1 MEDGGVAAYR
11 EVKKMRTNTWFRNAI
26 QNAISRRR
34 PARGLKARQVRFEPL
49 ETRALLSVSPAGGLD
64 ELGTDPAVTVLA
76 ASAEG
81 APSSSWVDSLTPQQA
96 EVRDGLHGLLSRG
109 GAIDELENF
118 QPVLMPEAFL
128 DELYD
133 TYGVDAVWDSL
144 GRGTMAGLF
153 GSVLDTRRDT
163 RVFPSDPQTGSDTSW
178 VESLDPGQAGVRDE
192 LHALLS
198 RGGTADELADFH
210 AVLMPEAFLDELY
223 STYGIGTVWS
233 SLSWTT
239 LAGLV
244 GPETLISRGDTLVV
258 AFPAESPAA
267 LEYDAGQYAD
277 NGMPDYFELTRSGD
291 NLILS
296 IKEDTAPFDGQDL
309 VTRATI
315 TLPIADVSQL
325 KIKGSTDQDFFVIS
339 DLGDF
344 AGLVSVVGVETDGLV
359 DSVQIYDTAGDDVWT
374 AAEDYGVFQMQ
385 NAYTVTATDVTV
397 MHGYA
402 SAGGNDRAY
411 LYGNEKTNKVKT
423 FDNETNLV
431 RLYLG
436 GVYHRA
442 KFFDSVEIDGR
453 GGVDTAILY
462 GTPSDDLFTATKDEG
477 SFTSPHGGGIDYSY
491 KGFEL
496 VTARGGSGRDRAE
509 LSDSELADEVRL
521 RPSKAWMSERGTS
534 TPAYAITLRGFESIH
549 ATALT
554 DDGKVDIIKMHD
566 SDAVPN
572 PPVTNDLLTA
582 TMEDGRVRA
591 KFYSNP
597 ANPLAPSAADQI
609 YESLG
614 FELTKGYSAAGSDK
628 RATSGVDASLLAWD
642 GLWAEI

>member
-1 MEDGGVAAYR
+1 
-11 EVKKMRTNTWFRNAI
+11 
-26 QNAISRRR
+26 
-34 PARGLKARQVRFEPL
+34 
-49 ETRALLSVSPAGGLD
+49 
-64 ELGTDPAVTVLA
+64 
-76 ASAEG
+76 
-81 APSSSWVDSLTPQQA
+81 
-96 EVRDGLHGLLSRG
+96 
-109 GAIDELENF
+109 
-118 QPVLMPEAFL
+118 
-128 DELYD
+128 
-133 TYGVDAVWDSL
+133 
-144 GRGTMAGLF
+144 MALF
-153 GSVLDTRRDT
+153 GGRT
-163 RVFPSDPQTGSDTSW
+163 
-178 VESLDPGQAGVRDE
+178 
-192 LHALLS
+192 
-198 RGGTADELADFH
+198 
-210 AVLMPEAFLDELY
+210 M
-223 STYGIGTVWS
+223 
-233 SLSWTT
+233 
-239 LAGLV
+239 
-244 GPETLISRGDTLVV
+244 ISRGDTRYELSVV
-258 AFPAESPAA
+258 FPELPLEDPLAP
-267 LEYDAGQYAD
+267 EYDAGQYAD

-411 LYGNEKTNKVKT
+411 LYGNERTNKVKT
-423 FDNETNLV
+423 FDNDTNLV

-442 KFFDSVEIDGR
+442 KFFDSVEIDGL

-628 RATSGVDASLLAWD
+628 RATSGVDAEPAGLGRSLGRDLRRHGHHWGIQQPETVPVWAPGFDWRAPVYILAAAEESAMTRNAPRLPVARHRRPHAD
-642 GLWAEI
+642 RRGVEPRFPLEPRPRGARRPLARRSRPRRSLPILASSSRRPVRSVPSGAPALWRARRSGPPAERVGGP

>member
-1 MEDGGVAAYR
+1 MEDGGSATYR
-11 EVKKMRTNTWFRNAI
+11 KVKKMKANMWFRNAI
-26 QNAISRRR
+26 QNAIWRRR

-49 ETRALLSVSPAGGLD
+49 ETRALLSASPAGGLD
-64 ELGTDPAVTVLA
+64 EPGTDPAVTVLA
-76 ASAEG
+76 ASPEG
-81 APSSSWVDSLTPQQA
+81 APSSSWVDSLAPQQTQ
-96 EVRDGLHGLLSRG
+96 VRDGLHDLLSRG
-109 GAIDELENF
+109 GTIDELEDF
-118 QPVLMPEAFL
+118 QPVPMPEAFL
-128 DELYD
+128 DELY
-133 TYGVDAVWDSL
+133 
-144 GRGTMAGLF
+144 
-153 GSVLDTRRDT
+153 
-163 RVFPSDPQTGSDTSW
+163 
-178 VESLDPGQAGVRDE
+178 E
-192 LHALLS
+192 
-198 RGGTADELADFH
+198 
-210 AVLMPEAFLDELY
+210 
-223 STYGIGTVWS
+223 TYGIGTVWS

-239 LAGLV
+239 LAGLA

-258 AFPAESPAA
+258 AFPADSPAA
-267 LEYDAGQYAD
+267 LEYDAGEYAD
-277 NGMPDYFELTRSGD
+277 NGLPDYFELTRSGD
-291 NLILS
+291 NLVLS

-325 KIKGSTDQDFFVIS
+325 KIKGSTDQDLFVIS

-344 AGLVSVVGVETDGLV
+344 AGLVSVEGIETDALV
-359 DSVQIYDTAGDDVWT
+359 DSVQIYDTAGDDVWI

-385 NAYTVTATDVTV
+385 NAYTVTATDVAA

-402 SAGGNDRAY
+402 SAGGDDQAY
-411 LYGNEKTNKVKT
+411 LYGNAKTNKVKT

-436 GVYHRA
+436 GFYHRA
-442 KFFDSVEIDGR
+442 KFFGSVEIDGL
-453 GGVDTAILY
+453 GGVDRAILY

-491 KGFEL
+491 TGFER

-509 LSDSELADEVRL
+509 LSDSELADVIRL

-566 SDAVPN
+566 SDAAPD

-582 TMEDGRVRA
+582 TMEDDHVRA

-597 ANPLAPSAADQI
+597 ADPLAPAAADQI

-628 RATSGVDASLLAWD
+628 HATSGVDASLLAWD
-642 GLWAEI
+642 GVWEET

>member
-1 MEDGGVAAYR
+1 MSA
-11 EVKKMRTNTWFRNAI
+11 
-26 QNAISRRR
+26 
-34 PARGLKARQVRFEPL
+34 
-49 ETRALLSVSPAGGLD
+49 SPAGGLD
-64 ELGTDPAVTVLA
+64 EPGTDPAVTVLA
-76 ASAEG
+76 ASPEG
-81 APSSSWVDSLTPQQA
+81 APSSSWVDSLAPQQTQ
-96 EVRDGLHGLLSRG
+96 VRDGLH
-109 GAIDELENF
+109 D
-118 QPVLMPEAFL
+118 
-128 DELYD
+128 
-133 TYGVDAVWDSL
+133 
-144 GRGTMAGLF
+144 
-153 GSVLDTRRDT
+153 
-163 RVFPSDPQTGSDTSW
+163 
-178 VESLDPGQAGVRDE
+178 
-192 LHALLS
+192 LLS
-198 RGGTADELADFH
+198 RGGTIDELEYFH
-210 AVLMPEAFLDELY
+210 PLPMPDAFLDDLY
-223 STYGIGTVWS
+223 ETYGIGTVWS

-239 LAGLV
+239 LAGLA

-258 AFPAESPAA
+258 AFPADSPAA
-267 LEYDAGQYAD
+267 LEYDAGEYAD
-277 NGMPDYFELTRSGD
+277 NGLPDYFELTRSGD
-291 NLILS
+291 NLVLS

-325 KIKGSTDQDFFVIS
+325 KIKGSTDQDLFVIS

-344 AGLVSVVGVETDGLV
+344 AGLVSVEGIETDALV
-359 DSVQIYDTAGDDVWT
+359 DSVQIYDTAGDDVWI

-385 NAYTVTATDVTV
+385 NAYTVTATDVAA

-402 SAGGNDRAY
+402 SAGGDDQAY
-411 LYGNEKTNKVKT
+411 LYGNAKTNKVKT

-436 GVYHRA
+436 GFYHRA
-442 KFFDSVEIDGR
+442 KFFGSVEIDGL
-453 GGVDTAILY
+453 GGVDRAILY

-491 KGFEL
+491 TGFER

-509 LSDSELADEVRL
+509 LSDSELADVIRL

-566 SDAVPN
+566 SDAAPD

-582 TMEDGRVRA
+582 TMEDDHVRA

-597 ANPLAPSAADQI
+597 ADPLAPAAADQI

-628 RATSGVDASLLAWD
+628 HATSGVDASLLAWD
-642 GLWAEI
+642 GVWEET

>member
-1 MEDGGVAAYR
+1 MEDGGVATYR
-11 EVKKMRTNTWFRNAI
+11 EVKKMKTNTWFRNAI

-64 ELGTDPAVTVLA
+64 ELETDPAVTVLA
-76 ASAEG
+76 ASAESV
-81 APSSSWVDSLTPQQA
+81 PSSSWVDSLTPQQA
-96 EVRDGLHGLLSRG
+96 QVRDGLHALLSRG
-109 GAIDELENF
+109 GTIDELEDF

-133 TYGVDAVWDSL
+133 TYGVDTVWDSL
-144 GRGTMAGLF
+144 GPGTMAELF
-153 GSVLDTRRDT
+153 GDILISRRDS
-163 RVFPSDPQTGSDTSW
+163 RVYAFPAQWELT
-178 VESLDPGQAGVRDE
+178 EQQNLVRE
-192 LHALLS
+192 QLHDLLS
-198 RGGTADELADFH
+198 RGGTIGDLEDFQP
-210 AVLMPEAFLDELY
+210 VLMPEAFLDELY
-223 STYGIGTVWS
+223 DTYGVDTVWD
-233 SLSWTT
+233 SLGGGT
-239 LAGLV
+239 LMALFG
-244 GPETLISRGDTLVV
+244 GRTMISRSDTRYELSVV
-258 AFPAESPAA
+258 FPELPLEDPLAP
-267 LEYDAGQYAD
+267 EYDAGQYAD

-344 AGLVSVVGVETDGLV
+344 TGLVSVVGVETDSII

-385 NAYTVTATDVTV
+385 NAYTVTATDVTA

-411 LYGNEKTNKVKT
+411 LYGNERTNKVKT
-423 FDNETNLV
+423 FDNDTNLV

-442 KFFDSVEIDGR
+442 KFFDSVEIDGL

-509 LSDSELADEVRL
+509 LSDSELADVIRL

-642 GLWAEI
+642 GVWAEI